1 MIEIIA
7 TEEDAREWAEFI
19 QMIMDK
25 EESKGE

>member
-19 QMIMDK
+19 QMIMDE